1 MFILADL
8 LNIFINLS
16 FAVQIIVTLLLLL
29 VVLMQRP
36 KQEGLGAAFGS
47 AMTDQAF
54 GARTTDILQKAT
66 VYLGTIFMLL
76 AFLMGIMLNRQ
87 FKEQASSLAT
97 AVEEAPVVVP
107 TTPATPQELLEKL
120 KPAVPATP
128 LTPVT
133 PAETIPVT
141 PLTPAVPASTPEAPA
156 PTPAS

>member
-87 FKEQASSLAT
+87 FKEQASTLAT
-97 AVEEAPVVVP
+97 AVEATPVAVP
-107 TTPATPQELLEKL
+107 ATPATPQELLEKL

-128 LTPVT
+128 LTPAT
-133 PAETIPVT
+133 PAETIPAT
-141 PLTPAVPASTPEAPA
+141 PLTPAVPVSTPEAPA

>member
-97 AVEEAPVVVP
+97 VVEEAPIVVP

-120 KPAVPATP
+120 KPVVPATP
-128 LTPVT
+128 LK
-133 PAETIPVT
+133 PAT
-141 PLTPAVPASTPEAPA
+141 PLTPAVPVSTPEAPA